1 LIESQQFLEGTL
13 TMFSGFPFGH
23 DHPFTYLEGKRV
35 LELALGELKKR
46 RDLCDQ
52 LKMNRKRPA
61 GGSEKATFEIAASA
75 LCHADRSARSRIGI
89 VILYPDTAGFPVS
102 LIWILAR
109 VLNLDCRLVTGNS
122 VRRAGSNSPP

>member
-1 LIESQQFLEGTL
+1 VRAEGGQQCGSLARDQDRCPHQRAQSLF
-13 TMFSGFPFGH
+13 M
-23 DHPFTYLEGKRV
+23 
-35 LELALGELKKR
+35 ALGELKKR

-109 VLNLDCRLVTGNS
+109 VLNLDCRPVTGNS